1 TVASS
6 TMSRMLRQFVCQF
19 GQKLIRKRL
28 LEPIDES
35 ERPVAH
41 LNILNLV
48 ILGVG
53 RMLRAGVYI
62 LAGAVAKYIAGP
74 ATIISFLV
82 AALFSMLS
90 GFCYAEFGAWV
101 PRSGSAYLYS
111 YVMMGQL
118 YAFIIG
124 WNSILPLVMGT
135 AGLARA
141 SSYIFDSLIGNHIS
155 QALQETF
162 SLHLPYSLATYADF
176 FALGLVL
183 LMTGVEARNPQRSI
197 PISIMITIL
206 ICFLMYIG
214 VSAALTLLVPYYQ
227 IHPGSLLPQAFLDV
241 GWRHLRYVLAA
252 ITICALS
259 SSLLGTMF
267 SMPRVIYTMA
277 EDGLLFRRLAQIHAR
292 TRTAIWTILASG
304 SLAAVMALLF
314 ELTDLVDLMSIGT
327 LLAYSLVAFSVLVLS
342 ECSFAASGTASEAR
356 AWSLTFDSLIGNHI
370 SQAFQGTFSP
380 LFCPGPGE
388 TGFRDRTGRV
398 GLLGTMFSM
407 PRVIYT
413 MAEDGLLFRRLAQIH
428 ARTRTAI
435 WTILASGSLAAV
447 MALLF
452 ELTDLVDLMS
462 IGTLLAYS
470 LVAFSVLV
478 LRYQPEQNLS
488 QNETAEE
495 EIGIFQLEARPLQSV
510 PEAENS
516 RILKTLWFPSSTI
529 PTRKSGQIV
538 YGCAFLLVLL
548 LTILSLILAL
558 LTSQVFSGLPVYT
571 TVAVLLLLITGV
583 TAIIWRQPQNPSP
596 LHCKVLCWPI
606 LPLVSIFVNVYLMML
621 MNTRTWVQFGLWMGI
636 GSVIYFGYGIRHS
649 LGENNDQQPP
659 ASNPQMLDG
668 NIPGD

>member
-1 TVASS
+1 MLRPRAVWGLRPRISS
-6 TMSRMLRQFVCQF
+6 RSEPPRFSRMLCQDVHQF
-19 GQKLIRKRL
+19 GQKLIRRRP
-28 LEPIDES
+28 LEPREES
-35 ERPVAH
+35 ESGRAH
-41 LNILNLV
+41 CLNTIDLTA
-48 ILGVG
+48 LGVSG
-53 RMLRAGVYI
+53 TLGAGVYI
-62 LAGAVAKYIAGP
+62 VVGEVAVYEAGP
-74 ATIISFLV
+74 AIVICFLL
-82 AALFSMLS
+82 AGLSTLLS
-90 GFCYAEFGAWV
+90 GLCYAELVAWV

-111 YVMMGQL
+111 YVTMGQL
-118 YAFIIG
+118 CAFIIG
-124 WNSILPLVMGT
+124 WNLILSFVVGT
-135 AGLARA
+135 ASEARA
-141 SSYIFDSLIGNHIS
+141 WSLTFDSLIGNHIS
-155 QALQETF
+155 QAFQGTF
-162 SLHLPYSLATYADF
+162 SPYMPYFLAWYPDF

-183 LMTGVEARNPQRSI
+183 LLTGLNISGLIFIIISGFIMGDLHNWKLTEQDYTLNTSESTDTSSLGPLGAGGFIPFGIEGILQGAATCIYAFVGFDVIATTGVEARNPQRSI

-304 SLAAVMALLF
+304 SLAV
-314 ELTDLVDLMSIGT
+314 
-327 LLAYSLVAFSVLVLS
+327 
-342 ECSFAASGTASEAR
+342 
-356 AWSLTFDSLIGNHI
+356 
-370 SQAFQGTFSP
+370 
-380 LFCPGPGE
+380 
-388 TGFRDRTGRV
+388 
-398 GLLGTMFSM
+398 
-407 PRVIYT
+407 
-413 MAEDGLLFRRLAQIH
+413 
-428 ARTRTAI
+428 
-435 WTILASGSLAAV
+435 V

-478 LRYQPEQNLS
+478 LRYQPEQNFS

-596 LHCKVLCWPI
+596 LRCKVLCWPV

-649 LGENNDQQPP
+649 LGKNNDQQPP

>member
-1 TVASS
+1 MLRPRAVWGLRPRISS
-6 TMSRMLRQFVCQF
+6 RSEPPRFSRMLCQDVHQF
-19 GQKLIRKRL
+19 GQKLIRRRP
-28 LEPIDES
+28 LEPREES
-35 ERPVAH
+35 ESGRAH
-41 LNILNLV
+41 CLNTIDLTA
-48 ILGVG
+48 LGVSG
-53 RMLRAGVYI
+53 TLGAGVYI
-62 LAGAVAKYIAGP
+62 VVGEVAVYEAGP
-74 ATIISFLV
+74 AIVICFLL
-82 AALFSMLS
+82 AGLSTLLS
-90 GFCYAEFGAWV
+90 GLCYAELVAWV

-111 YVMMGQL
+111 YVTMGQL
-118 YAFIIG
+118 CAFIIG
-124 WNSILPLVMGT
+124 WNLILSFVVGLLVLGLHESVMLNKVF
-135 AGLARA
+135 AGLNISGLIFIIISGFIMGDLHNWKLTEQDYTLNTSESTDT
-141 SSYIFDSLIGNHIS
+141 SSLGPLGAGGFIPFGIEGILQGAATCIYAFVGFDVI
-155 QALQETF
+155 
-162 SLHLPYSLATYADF
+162 AT
-176 FALGLVL
+176 
-183 LMTGVEARNPQRSI
+183 TGVEARNPQRSI

-304 SLAAVMALLF
+304 SLAV
-314 ELTDLVDLMSIGT
+314 
-327 LLAYSLVAFSVLVLS
+327 
-342 ECSFAASGTASEAR
+342 
-356 AWSLTFDSLIGNHI
+356 
-370 SQAFQGTFSP
+370 
-380 LFCPGPGE
+380 
-388 TGFRDRTGRV
+388 
-398 GLLGTMFSM
+398 
-407 PRVIYT
+407 
-413 MAEDGLLFRRLAQIH
+413 
-428 ARTRTAI
+428 
-435 WTILASGSLAAV
+435 V

-478 LRYQPEQNLS
+478 LRYQPEQNFS

-596 LHCKVLCWPI
+596 LRCKVLCWPV

-649 LGENNDQQPP
+649 LGKNNDQQPP